1 MKTNDQTSITDK
13 NLNRLTEFLS
23 GDIKQSVLAAQIPN
37 GAHLFHGGYNDT
49 NLTQANLKIATN
61 ILLGMTLGYVEEA
74 PLVMIFEYKPGKK
87 TLIDLSAKIYQRKAH
102 TFIET
107 FREQSRQE
115 LTTKINELVAV

>member
-1 MKTNDQTSITDK
+1 MKTNSQISITDK
-13 NLNRLTEFLS
+13 NLNRLAEFL
-23 GDIKQSVLAAQIPN
+23 GGEIKQSVFAAQIPN

-49 NLTQANLKIATN
+49 SLTQANFKIATN
-61 ILLGMTLGYVEEA
+61 IMLGMTLGYVEEA

-87 TLIDLSAKIYQRKAH
+87 TLIDLSAEIYQRQAY